1 MTFNEWLKKEKISVD
16 FISKKLDFNAA
27 TCAKWKYGQAI
38 PRKPDM
44 LKIVEATKGKVTPN
58 DFYGINQ

>member
-1 MTFNEWLKKEKISVD
+1 MTFNEWLESEKISID
-16 FISKKLDFNAA
+16 AISKKLNFNTA

-44 LKIVEATKGKVTPN
+44 LKIVKETNGKVTPN
-58 DFYGINQ
+58 DFYGIN